1 MKTVAIKEHK
11 KTKIIAHRGLS
22 GIEPENT
29 NFSFVAAGNRS
40 YFGIETD
47 VHVTADGKFILHHD
61 DDTQRMCGE
70 SLIIEQTDYD
80 TLRNLRIKPKYG
92 DARKDI
98 VLPNLEDYINICRN
112 YDKVSVLELKNSMSK
127 ENIYEICEK
136 IEEKEYFESTIFI
149 SFCFD
154 NLVYIREK
162 YENANIQFLTFEFA
176 DDLIEKLTIYKMDL
190 DIYYK
195 ALDKQRVKE
204 CHEAGIKVNCW
215 TCDDIDDANALI
227 DMGVDFI
234 TTNILE

>member
-98 VLPNLEDYINICRN
+98 VLPNLEDYIN
-112 YDKVSVLELKNSMSK
+112 SL
-127 ENIYEICEK
+127 
-136 IEEKEYFESTIFI
+136 
-149 SFCFD
+149 
-154 NLVYIREK
+154 
-162 YENANIQFLTFEFA
+162 
-176 DDLIEKLTIYKMDL
+176 
-190 DIYYK
+190 
-195 ALDKQRVKE
+195 
-204 CHEAGIKVNCW
+204 
-215 TCDDIDDANALI
+215 
-227 DMGVDFI
+227 
-234 TTNILE
+234 